1 VNQPV
6 AAIRMFA
13 DNSRAFLERGQLDVT
28 ANNLGEIIVLSD
40 RLIAMTNQLRGFAR
54 KSRQTLSAVNL
65 VTNLA
70 RALALV
76 EVSLGQLGIE
86 VIKDLPDQPIWV
98 IAEEG
103 RLQQVLVN
111 LLRNAIDAI
120 KHRQQRVIVLK
131 VYQQSDWGVFAIH
144 DSGPGIAEDQLTKA
158 LSHLAKDWPG
168 VLLTDV
174 RMPEMDG
181 LALMREAHR
190 RDLELPVIMIT
201 SYGDIAAAVQAIRE
215 GAYDFIEKHYPSELL
230 LDAVKRALERRRLIL
245 ENRALKAE
253 LANKIALAT
262 GIMGNSPAIKQLRGD
277 ILCIADVNANV
288 LITGETGTG
297 KELVARA
304 LHQHS
309 TRKSCHFVAV
319 DCGAIS
325 REMIEDELFGH
336 VRGAFTGAINDR
348 AGKFEYAQGGTVFLG
363 ELDSMPLPHQVK
375 LLRVLQEKKVVR
387 LGSKLLKFAHCPPTP
402 A

>member
-1 VNQPV
+1 MNQPV

>member
-1 VNQPV
+1 
-6 AAIRMFA
+6 MFA

-288 LITGETGTG
+288 LITGETGLARNWLRGRYTSTA
-297 KELVARA
+297 LVNPVI
-304 LHQHS
+304 LWQS
-309 TRKSCHFVAV
+309 IVAP
-319 DCGAIS
+319 S
-325 REMIEDELFGH
+325 P
-336 VRGAFTGAINDR
+336 VR
-348 AGKFEYAQGGTVFLG
+348 
-363 ELDSMPLPHQVK
+363 
-375 LLRVLQEKKVVR
+375 
-387 LGSKLLKFAHCPPTP
+387 
-402 A
+402 

>member
-1 VNQPV
+1 
-6 AAIRMFA
+6 
-13 DNSRAFLERGQLDVT
+13 
-28 ANNLGEIIVLSD
+28 
-40 RLIAMTNQLRGFAR
+40 
-54 KSRQTLSAVNL
+54 
-65 VTNLA
+65 
-70 RALALV
+70 
-76 EVSLGQLGIE
+76 
-86 VIKDLPDQPIWV
+86 
-98 IAEEG
+98 
-103 RLQQVLVN
+103 
-111 LLRNAIDAI
+111 
-120 KHRQQRVIVLK
+120 
-131 VYQQSDWGVFAIH
+131 
-144 DSGPGIAEDQLTKA
+144 
-158 LSHLAKDWPG
+158 
-168 VLLTDV
+168 
-174 RMPEMDG
+174 
-181 LALMREAHR
+181 
-190 RDLELPVIMIT
+190 MIT

-319 DCGAIS
+319 DIS